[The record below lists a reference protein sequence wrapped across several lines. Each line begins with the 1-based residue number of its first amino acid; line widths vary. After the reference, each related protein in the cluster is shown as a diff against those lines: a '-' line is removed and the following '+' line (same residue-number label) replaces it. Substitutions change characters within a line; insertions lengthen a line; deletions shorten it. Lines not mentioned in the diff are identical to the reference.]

1 MTTTKQP
8 SAESLPAEKPAIRTV
23 SFKSVALP
31 AEHGSWSLVSEPI
44 LLGLLVA
51 PTLAGLAMAVSAF
64 AVFLVNRP
72 LKIYL
77 ADRRRGRSYER
88 TALAGR
94 FVLIFSAIALIAAAI
109 TLVLEGWWPFAP
121 FILALPLLLI
131 FMVYD
136 QRPGRFWQAELTA
149 PAAFAAVAAAI
160 GLAGGMAWQPA
171 LGLWGFMVVRV
182 VPTVIF
188 VRARLRLDKGKEG
201 GAGESAPATI
211 AIHILG
217 VVSVAAL
224 VRVGWLPWAAVL
236 AALIL
241 LGRAIWGLSDYRWRA
256 SVQALGFLEVGFG
269 VLSALI
275 VTVGF
280 WLN

>member
-8 SAESLPAEKPAIRTV
+8 SAESLSAKKPAIRAV

-109 TLVLEGWWPFAP
+109 TLVLEGWRPFAP
-121 FILALPLLLI
+121 FVLALPLLLI
-131 FMVYD
+131 FMAYD

-160 GLAGGMAWQPA
+160 GLAGGMAWQPS
-171 LGLWGFMVVRV
+171 LGLWGFMIVRV

-211 AIHILG
+211 GIHILG
-217 VVSVAAL
+217 VVAVAAL

-241 LGRAIWGLSDYRWRA
+241 LARAIWGLSNYRWRA

-275 VTVGF
+275 VAVGF
-280 WLN
+280 WLS

>member
-8 SAESLPAEKPAIRTV
+8 SAESLSAKKPAIRAV

-64 AVFLVNRP
+64 AVFMVNRP

-109 TLVLEGWWPFAP
+109 TLVLEGWRPFAP
-121 FILALPLLLI
+121 FVLALPLLLI
-131 FMVYD
+131 FMAYD

-160 GLAGGMAWQPA
+160 GLAGGMAWQPS
-171 LGLWGFMVVRV
+171 LGLWGFMIVRV

-217 VVSVAAL
+217 VVAVAAL

-241 LGRAIWGLSDYRWRA
+241 LARAIWGLSNYRWRA

-275 VTVGF
+275 VAVGF
-280 WLN
+280 WLS

>member
-1 MTTTKQP
+1 MTTIKRSPQ
-8 SAESLPAEKPAIRTV
+8 AEPLTARPAKRAI
-23 SFKSVALP
+23 SYKSVALP
-31 AEHGSWSLVSEPI
+31 AEHGSWSLTAEPI

-51 PTLAGLAMAVSAF
+51 PTPAGLFMAIAAF

-72 LKIYL
+72 LKIY
-77 ADRRRGRSYER
+77 ATDRRRGRAYER
-88 TALAGR
+88 TALAMR
-94 FVLIFSAIALIAAAI
+94 FVVLYGAIALAASAI
-109 TLVLEGWWPFAP
+109 TFVLAGWRPFAP

-131 FMVYD
+131 FMAYD

-160 GLAGGMAWQPA
+160 GLAGGMTWQPA
-171 LGLWGFMVVRV
+171 LGLWGFMITRS

-201 GAGESAPATI
+201 GAGENVSATI
-211 AIHILG
+211 AIHVLG
-217 VVSVAAL
+217 VAAAVAL

-236 AALIL
+236 AAVIL
-241 LGRAIWGLSDYRWRA
+241 LGRAILGLSDRRWRA

-269 VLSALI
+269 VLSAII
-275 VTVGF
+275 VAIGF
-280 WLN
+280 WLS